1 MTLDRRAALAALG
14 GALLGT
20 TGIKAAP
27 RGRGDRDVT
36 RFVSFRRPDGTPSF
50 GRQNGETIVELATD
64 ATPSLKAAL
73 TDGSLVGLTDGVSFA
88 AADVV
93 LLPVIPDPAKILCVG
108 LNYAEHVKETGR
120 EQKAHPAIFVRY
132 ADSLIADGQP
142 MVKPAVTTRFD
153 YEGELAVIIG
163 KPCHK
168 VAAADAMAYVAGY
181 ACFND
186 GSARDWQ
193 RHNIQFTPGKT
204 FPGTGGF
211 GPALVTPDAIED
223 LGALRVQTR
232 LNGELVQDQPVSD
245 MIWDI
250 PTVIEYI
257 SAFTPLAPGDVIATG
272 TPGGVGDKRTP
283 PLYMNAGDKV
293 EVTIG
298 TIGTLTNRII
308 DEQ

>member
-1 MTLDRRAALAALG
+1 MRY
-14 GALLGT
+14 
-20 TGIKAAP
+20 
-27 RGRGDRDVT
+27 
-36 RFVSFRRPDGTPSF
+36 VSFRRPDGTPSF
-50 GRQNGETIVELATD
+50 GRLDGETIVELATRE
-64 ATPSLKAAL
+64 TPSLKAAL
-73 TDGSLVGLTDGVSFA
+73 AADSLATVADGASFA
-88 AADVV
+88 RSDVV

-132 ADSLIADGQP
+132 ADSLVADGQP
-142 MVKPAVTTRFD
+142 MVKPAVTERFD

-163 KPCHK
+163 SPAHK
-168 VAAADAMAYVAGY
+168 VKAADAMAHVAGY
-181 ACFND
+181 AAFND

-211 GPALVTPDAIED
+211 GPALVTPDEID
-223 LGALRVQTR
+223 LAALRVTTR
-232 LNGELVQDQPVSD
+232 LNGTVVQDQPVAD

-250 PTVIEYI
+250 PTVIAYI
-257 SAFTPLAPGDVIATG
+257 SAFTPLNPGDVIATG

-283 PLYMNAGDKV
+283 PLYMKAGDKV
-293 EVTIG
+293 EVDIG
-298 TIGTLTNRII
+298 TVGTLTNRII

>member
-1 MTLDRRAALAALG
+1 MRY
-14 GALLGT
+14 
-20 TGIKAAP
+20 
-27 RGRGDRDVT
+27 
-36 RFVSFRRPDGTPSF
+36 VSFRRPDGTASF
-50 GRQNGETIVELATD
+50 GRIDGETIVELAGE
-64 ATPSLKAAL
+64 AVPSLKAAL
-73 TDGSLVGLTDGVSFA
+73 IDGSLATLADGATFA
-88 AADVV
+88 VADVV
-93 LLPVIPDPAKILCVG
+93 PLPVIPDPAKILCVG

-132 ADSLIADGQP
+132 ADSLVADGQP
-142 MVKPAVTTRFD
+142 MVKPTVTERFD
-153 YEGELAVIIG
+153 YEGELAVVIG

-168 VAAADAMAYVAGY
+168 VTAADAMAYVAGY
-181 ACFND
+181 SAFND

-211 GPALVTPDAIED
+211 GPALVTADEIDD

-232 LNGELVQDQPVSD
+232 LNGELVQDQAIAD

-293 EVTIG
+293 EVSIG

-308 DEQ
+308 DEA

>member
-1 MTLDRRAALAALG
+1 MRY
-14 GALLGT
+14 
-20 TGIKAAP
+20 
-27 RGRGDRDVT
+27 
-36 RFVSFRRPDGTPSF
+36 VSFRRPDGTPSF
-50 GRQNGETIVELATD
+50 GRIEGETIVELATD
-64 ATPSLKAAL
+64 VAPSLKAAL
-73 TDGSLVGLTDGVSFA
+73 TDGSLSGLADGASYA

-108 LNYAEHVKETGR
+108 LNYAEHVRETGR

-142 MVKPAVTTRFD
+142 MVKPAVTERFD
-153 YEGELAVIIG
+153 YEGELALVIG
-163 KPCHK
+163 QPAHK
-168 VAAADAMAYVAGY
+168 VAAADAWDYVAGY
-181 ACFND
+181 AAFND

-211 GPALVTPDAIED
+211 GPALVTPDEIDD
-223 LGALRVQTR
+223 LQALRVQTR

-250 PTVIEYI
+250 PTVIEYVT
-257 SAFTPLAPGDVIATG
+257 AFTPLSPGDVIATG

-283 PLYMNAGDKV
+283 PLYMKAGDKV

-298 TIGTLTNRII
+298 TIGTLSNRII

>member
-1 MTLDRRAALAALG
+1 MRY
-14 GALLGT
+14 
-20 TGIKAAP
+20 
-27 RGRGDRDVT
+27 
-36 RFVSFRRPDGTPSF
+36 VSFRRPDGTASF
-50 GRQNGETIVELATD
+50 GRIDGETIVELAGE
-64 ATPSLKAAL
+64 AVPSLKAAL
-73 TDGSLVGLTDGVSFA
+73 TDGSLATLADGATFA
-88 AADVV
+88 VADVV
-93 LLPVIPDPAKILCVG
+93 PLPVIPDPAKILCVG

-132 ADSLIADGQP
+132 ADSLVADGQP
-142 MVKPAVTTRFD
+142 MVKPTVTERFD
-153 YEGELAVIIG
+153 YEGELAVVIG

-168 VAAADAMAYVAGY
+168 VTAADAMAYVAGY
-181 ACFND
+181 SAFND

-211 GPALVTPDAIED
+211 GPALVTADEIDD

-232 LNGELVQDQPVSD
+232 LNDELMQDQAIAD

-293 EVTIG
+293 EVSIG

-308 DEQ
+308 DEA

>member
-1 MTLDRRAALAALG
+1 MRY
-14 GALLGT
+14 
-20 TGIKAAP
+20 
-27 RGRGDRDVT
+27 
-36 RFVSFRRPDGTPSF
+36 VSFRRPDGTPSF
-50 GRQNGETIVELATD
+50 GRLDGETIVELASD
-64 ATPSLKAAL
+64 SGAQSLKLAL
-73 TDGSLVGLTDGVSFA
+73 TDGSLARLTDGATFSLG
-88 AADVV
+88 DVV

-132 ADSLIADGQP
+132 ADSLVADGQP
-142 MVKPAVTTRFD
+142 LVKPAVTERFD
-153 YEGELAVIIG
+153 YEGELAIVIG
-163 KPCHK
+163 KPAHK
-168 VAAADAMAYVAGY
+168 VAAADAWSYVAGY
-181 ACFND
+181 AAFND

-204 FPGTGGF
+204 FLGTGGF
-211 GPALVTPDAIED
+211 GPALVTPDEIDD

-232 LNGELVQDQPVSD
+232 LNGELVQDQPIAD

-293 EVTIG
+293 EVSIG

>member
-1 MTLDRRAALAALG
+1 MRY
-14 GALLGT
+14 
-20 TGIKAAP
+20 
-27 RGRGDRDVT
+27 
-36 RFVSFRRPDGTPSF
+36 VSFRRPDGTPSF
-50 GRQNGETIVELATD
+50 GRLDGEMIVELATD
-64 ATPSLKAAL
+64 TTPSLKAAL
-73 TDGSLVGLTDGVSFA
+73 TDGSLATLADGASFA
-88 AADVV
+88 TVDVV

-142 MVKPAVTTRFD
+142 MVKPGVTTRFD
-153 YEGELAVIIG
+153 YEGELALVIG

-168 VAAADAMAYVAGY
+168 VAAADAWGHVAGY
-181 ACFND
+181 AAFND

-211 GPALVTPDAIED
+211 GPALVTPDEIEN
-223 LGALRVQTR
+223 LSALRVQTR
-232 LNGELVQDQPVSD
+232 LNGQLVQDQPVSD

-250 PTVIEYI
+250 PAVIEYV

-293 EVTIG
+293 EITIG
-298 TIGTLTNRII
+298 VIGTLTNRII